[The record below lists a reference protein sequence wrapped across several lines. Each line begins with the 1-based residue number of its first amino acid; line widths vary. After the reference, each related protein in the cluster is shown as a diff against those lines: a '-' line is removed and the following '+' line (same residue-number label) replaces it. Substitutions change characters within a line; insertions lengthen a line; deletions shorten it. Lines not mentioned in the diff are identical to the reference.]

1 MNELDSMGKLAQETA
16 RVMSGLSGGKRN
28 EALRNLSEALLDR
41 SDEILRENV
50 SDISAA
56 EKKGLSDAFLDRLL
70 LTTERIE
77 SMASDVRSVAALPDP
92 VG

>member
-28 EALRNLSEALLDR
+28 EALRNLSEGLLGR
-41 SDEILRENV
+41 SDEILRENA
-50 SDISAA
+50 SDISMA

-70 LTTERIE
+70 I
-77 SMASDVRSVAALPDP
+77 
-92 VG
+92 